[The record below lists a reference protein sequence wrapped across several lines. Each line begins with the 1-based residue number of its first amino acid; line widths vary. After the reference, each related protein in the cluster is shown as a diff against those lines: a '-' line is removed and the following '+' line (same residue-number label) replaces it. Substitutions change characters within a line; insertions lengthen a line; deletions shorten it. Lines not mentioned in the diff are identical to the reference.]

1 MKDRIAR
8 IFYNREELRIR
19 AGWRILLFMPILIGA
34 AFALE
39 SLIELIFGGLPEDQT
54 LKMLVGIAMV
64 AFVGT
69 FATLIA
75 RRFFDKKT
83 LLSFGLRLDTR
94 AVKDWLFG
102 FFLSAIMVAVVFL
115 VQLWTGLLS
124 YEGINPAF
132 GTGAFMLDFLLMFI
146 TYCILVAWWEE
157 LVFRG
162 YLLQNMM
169 DGMGKLWA
177 VIISCLFY
185 GLIHLTN
192 PNAGILSSAI
202 IVLFGYLRLYGYLE
216 TSQLW
221 LSMGMHAAWNFFQ
234 GPVFG
239 FAASGFKTRTILVHS
254 PNGPDWLTGGN
265 FGPEGSLIT
274 VPVVVLAL
282 AAMYWWSRDQSSV
295 PDPRLG
301 TEASANIVE
310 QEIED

>member
-69 FATLIA
+69 VATLIA

-185 GLIHLTN
+185 GLIHSTN

>member
-185 GLIHLTN
+185 GLIHSTN